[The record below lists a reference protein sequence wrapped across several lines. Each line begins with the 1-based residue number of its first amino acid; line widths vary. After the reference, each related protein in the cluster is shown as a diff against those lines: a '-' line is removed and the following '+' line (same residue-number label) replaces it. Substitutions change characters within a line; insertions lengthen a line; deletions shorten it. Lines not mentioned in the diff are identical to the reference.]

1 MPDRRRSW
9 KTDSQWLRLALTATG
24 LGVSL
29 ILASAAAW
37 KSSRVIWVGATL
49 ALVGAYVACAV
60 LVLPLPLPRL
70 LSERKNRAFRRG
82 VGAFLVEGHELRARP
97 VTSNAELTSL
107 EAATETGRHAHR
119 PGSMRSPSRR
129 RRRVRAR
136 DRSFPGDP
144 RFLRPHPQRP
154 APETHLAA
162 HPAARIATRGL
173 RRQRHKA

>member
-70 LSERKNRAFRRG
+70 LSERQKQSFPTWRRG
-82 VGAFLVEGHELRARP
+82 VPRRRAR
-97 VTSNAELTSL
+97 VES
-107 EAATETGRHAHR
+107 AA
-119 PGSMRSPSRR
+119 
-129 RRRVRAR
+129 
-136 DRSFPGDP
+136 GDE
-144 RFLRPHPQRP
+144 QR
-154 APETHLAA
+154 
-162 HPAARIATRGL
+162 
-173 RRQRHKA
+173 